1 MEVHLKHM
9 GRFLDRDMLALPMD
23 RHLLNKIMHYLIVP
37 RSFFVALI
45 VAVVAMGLMDAAIDS
60 TLLMPGIKWWTAVI
74 GAYAIATFSFVPA
87 RYMTKNT
94 LMSLSR
100 LPGII
105 TSMIVN
111 MFRVRLSRKEFLHT
125 EKKFIRS

>member
-1 MEVHLKHM
+1 
-9 GRFLDRDMLALPMD
+9 MD
-23 RHLLNKIMHYLIVP
+23 RHLLNKLMHYLILP

-45 VAVVAMGLMDAAIDS
+45 VAVVAMGLVDAAVDS
-60 TLLMPGIKWWTAVI
+60 TVLMPDIKWWTAVI

-94 LMSLSR
+94 FMSLFR
-100 LPGII
+100 LPGIV
-105 TSMIVN
+105 TSMVVN

-125 EKKFIRS
+125 EKKFIQS